1 MNIKKK
7 IRKAYESVPMP
18 AAEDVLPAEAF
29 EKKEKRGFAVY
40 RPVIYVAA
48 ALCICVIV
56 TVAAVMN
63 KPGENV
69 IADDTAIED
78 TTEVTTCEEV
88 WAYLTED
95 DIAHAAGEV
104 KDPLDPEDPYAP
116 NDYYNTA
123 LDGTDT
129 EEHEELKVLVKRSDG
144 KVLIQMDLASIS
156 ALEVSERFEER
167 YGFDYYIYQ
176 DTDRLR
182 NEGIP
187 RILNREYRAGDD
199 NDPRVIDAI
208 IQATKD
214 YRAIR
219 REIYKEH
226 LAVVY
231 KEFNIAQSDEY
242 YNIYDLIIA
251 VYVEESD
258 IEAINDHEYVYMAMK
273 WIDYRTEAYISE

>member
-88 WAYLTED
+88 YYYPQMND
-95 DIAHAAGEV
+95 DYYASNHDIEMD
-104 KDPLDPEDPYAP
+104 DPLNPDDPYDDP
-116 NDYYNTA
+116 IYQQPQE
-123 LDGTDT
+123 T
-129 EEHEELKVLVKRSDG
+129 ECILVKRSDG
-144 KVLIQMDLASIS
+144 KILIRIEYKDAYDDFYKDE
-156 ALEVSERFEER
+156 AYERFEEV
-167 YGFDYYIYQ
+167 YGFDYHMY
-176 DTDRLR
+176 TDPDRYEK
-182 NEGIP
+182 EGIKQ
-187 RILNREYRAGDD
+187 ILGYEYDIGGLDD
-199 NDPRVIDAI
+199 PEDDS
-208 IQATKD
+208 KD
-214 YRAIR
+214 KLDLALHYAFVNYKKIR
-219 REIYKEH
+219 REIAEEH
-226 LAVVY
+226 IEDFLEEFQFPASADYRELQYYDAVVY
-231 KEFNIAQSDEY
+231 VDE
-242 YNIYDLIIA
+242 A
-251 VYVEESD
+251 D
-258 IEAINDHEYVYMAMK
+258 IEKIRAHEAVSKVIRVEDIEY
-273 WIDYRTEAYISE
+273 